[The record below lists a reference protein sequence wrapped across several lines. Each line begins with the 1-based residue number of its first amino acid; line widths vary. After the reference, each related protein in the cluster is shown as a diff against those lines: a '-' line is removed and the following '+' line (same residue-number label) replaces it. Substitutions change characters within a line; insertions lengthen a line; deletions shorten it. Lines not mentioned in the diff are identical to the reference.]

1 MKLTCNVI
9 RDLLPLYV
17 ENIASDDTRAL
28 VEEHINLCTD
38 CKKQLEEMRMP
49 NELPPDTD
57 ATLLKKLK
65 RKLSMK
71 KIQTVILSVMI
82 VLVVVI
88 TALAY
93 LTAPNYFP
101 YSDNLISLKENSDGT
116 ILATFNDKVAGYY
129 IDHYLPKNGSGY
141 VYSITVWNIPWEQYI
156 IKNSVR
162 STVLNPNGE
171 NITSIYYYTA
181 DGTEDVLIYG
191 KDLYAGGGTTSLPRL
206 VLAYYVLLAAALAVI
221 CAIILLIFRKN
232 EKIRNIVEKVLFIPL
247 SYLVGHL
254 CIKGFTTSSYSA
266 KRDFFAILLVMFPI
280 YCIFLIANN
289 FYRKSKHKKQYNV
302 DR

>member
-38 CKKQLEEMRMP
+38 CKKQLKEMQMP
-49 NELPPDTD
+49 NKLPPDTD

-82 VLVVVI
+82 ALAVAI

-93 LTAPNYFP
+93 LTAPNYLP
-101 YSDNLISLKENSDGT
+101 YSGNLMSLKENSDGT
-116 ILATFNDKVAGYY
+116 ILATFNDKVSGYSIGY
-129 IDHYLPKNGSGY
+129 DFSRDGSGY
-141 VYSITVWNIPWEQYI
+141 VYRITVWNNLWNQYI
-156 IKNSVR
+156 IKNNAQ

-171 NITSIYYYTA
+171 NITSIYYYTS
-181 DGTEDVLIYG
+181 DGSEDILIYG
-191 KDLYAGGGTTSLPRL
+191 EDLYASGGTTTLPRL
-206 VLAYYVLLAAALAVI
+206 VLAYYVLLAAALTVI
-221 CAIILLIFRKN
+221 CAIILLIFHKN
-232 EKIRNIVEKVLFIPL
+232 EKIRNIVEKVLLIPL

-254 CIKGFTTSSYSA
+254 CIKGFKTSSYSA

-280 YCIFLIANN
+280 YCIFLLANN
-289 FYRKSKHKKQYNV
+289 FYKKSKHKYNR

>member
-93 LTAPNYFP
+93 LTAPNYLP
-101 YSDNLISLKENSDGT
+101 YSDNIISLKENSDGT
-116 ILATFNDKVAGYY
+116 IIATFNDKVSGYS
-129 IDHYLPKNGSGY
+129 IDHSLPKNGSGY
-141 VYSITVWNIPWEQYI
+141 VYRITVWNNLWDQYI
-156 IKNSVR
+156 IKNNTR

-171 NITSIYYYTA
+171 NITSVYYYTT
-181 DGTEDVLIYG
+181 DGSEDVLIYG
-191 KDLYAGGGTTSLPRL
+191 EDLYASGGTTTLPRL
-206 VLAYYVLLAAALAVI
+206 VLAYYVLLAVTLTVI
-221 CAIILLIFRKN
+221 CAVILLIFRKN
-232 EKIRNIVEKVLFIPL
+232 EKIRNIVEKVLLFLL

-254 CIKGFTTSSYSA
+254 CIKGFITTSYSA
-266 KRDFFAILLVMFPI
+266 ERDFFAILLVMLPI
-280 YCIFLIANN
+280 YCIFLLATN
-289 FYRKSKHKKQYNV
+289 FYKKSKHKKYNR